1 VAKYYTVSVVAE
13 IFHRK
18 ERTIY
23 RWIKEGFI
31 LNVRRVK
38 DGYLIPS
45 SEVERVLEESKLDPY
60 FEK

>member
-1 VAKYYTVSVVAE
+1 MAKYYTVRAVAE
-13 IFHRK
+13 IFHRT

-45 SEVERVLEESKLDPY
+45 SEVERVLEESKLDQY